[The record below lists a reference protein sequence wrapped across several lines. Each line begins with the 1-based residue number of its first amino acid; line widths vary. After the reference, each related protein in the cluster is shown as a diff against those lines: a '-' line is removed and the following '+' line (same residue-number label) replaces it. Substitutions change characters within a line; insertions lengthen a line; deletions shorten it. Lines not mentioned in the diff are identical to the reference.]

1 MRISPHLSCFCLLL
15 VVLSAACAT
24 AAPIRVALCF
34 FGLTR
39 SLHITAANIRHSII
53 DPLLLNDVEVTIYL
67 HTYNATAITNA
78 RSAEDAAIMD
88 WTAFKL
94 LQPDEWQIDDA
105 AAVDRELIDPNL
117 NAWLQHGDAWAEG
130 SEHVTLRNLL
140 KQLHSL
146 KQVTS
151 MWESKAAF
159 YDLAI
164 YLRSDMWFFNQLD
177 MAELKEAMQSPANC
191 IYTPEFHKWGG
202 LNDRLAFGSP
212 SAMIKYGNR
221 LDVAMQHAQHSSLHA
236 ERFLLSMVESAGL
249 NFSSHSQLLFERVRA
264 TGELWG
270 LPTGYAVVGD
280 DESFF
285 HKRPGLRLEY
295 DQFNKLEFVTL

>member
-191 IYTPEFHKWGG
+191 IYTPEFHKWVA
-202 LNDRLAFGSP
+202 LMIAWHLA
-212 SAMIKYGNR
+212 
-221 LDVAMQHAQHSSLHA
+221 AQ
-236 ERFLLSMVESAGL
+236 V
-249 NFSSHSQLLFERVRA
+249 
-264 TGELWG
+264 
-270 LPTGYAVVGD
+270 P
-280 DESFF
+280 
-285 HKRPGLRLEY
+285 
-295 DQFNKLEFVTL
+295 